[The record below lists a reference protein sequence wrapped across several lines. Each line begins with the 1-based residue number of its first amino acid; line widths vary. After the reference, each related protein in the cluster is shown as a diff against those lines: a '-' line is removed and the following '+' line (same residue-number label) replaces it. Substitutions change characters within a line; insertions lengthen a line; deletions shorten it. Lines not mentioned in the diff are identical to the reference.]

1 MIIAKNDHLYILSE
15 KPIPID
21 TAYKVM
27 DSLLHANTVLLGGDI
42 LDSNGNYTYGNW
54 YYEYN
59 PVVSEQEN
67 CKCSIEKARKYLL
80 SYIEKNG
87 VQYTVVLVL
96 RDTRGQETVPG
107 HR

>member
-1 MIIAKNDHLYILSE
+1 MRCEFILFALME
-15 KPIPID
+15 NALPITYALSKLD
-21 TAYKVM
+21 ELS
-27 DSLLHANTVLLGGDI
+27 DSNIVLLGGDI
-42 LDSNGNYTYGNW
+42 LDQQKHYTYDNW

>member
-59 PVVSEQEN
+59 SAIDAQQNSKQSVQKAKVYLHSF
-67 CKCSIEKARKYLL
+67 IER
-80 SYIEKNG
+80 NG
-87 VQYTVVLVL
+87 SHYYVMLVL
-96 RDTRGQETVPG
+96 RKAKINTV
-107 HR
+107 